1 MTKQIKIVASREEKS
16 CEALFINAASYQ
28 GSAPFGGAFQV
39 WDLDNCCSTDPE
51 TGQMLVD
58 VLCQWQDDPSEEP
71 MMTLTVHDPH
81 PVGCSGFDGDV
92 VARLDYA

>member
-1 MTKQIKIVASREEKS
+1 MKFIRAHSKLSKPCVFTNLAKS
-16 CEALFINAASYQ
+16 
-28 GSAPFGGAFQV
+28 
-39 WDLDNCCSTDPE
+39 CSTDPE

-71 MMTLTVHDPH
+71 MMTLTVHDLY
-81 PVGCSGFDGDV
+81 PVGCSGFDGAV